1 VLDLTDLNI
10 TQTQRFEEVG
20 AIYDMLAIDATHF
33 LLAGVLGLLKTTK
46 KKLLRHYYP
55 GWWVS
60 SLCPIKHSLYLVGIS
75 NRLIVWDLHKD

>member
-1 VLDLTDLNI
+1 MTDLSI
-10 TQTQRFEEVG
+10 SHTHRFEEVG
-20 AIYDMLAIDATHF
+20 AIYDLLAIDATHF

-46 KKLLRHYYP
+46 TKLLRHYYP

-60 SLCPIKHSLYLVGIS
+60 SLCPVKYSLYLVGIS